1 MPTVGGLNTRTVVMR
16 LLILSLLIYAGFT
29 CLYSPGVQEEGSG
42 VSRHNPAGP
51 PKPKLPVGSADSGPA
66 GSAGKKDFLAES
78 QGTIPQDTNE
88 TPSSSTETDVQR
100 GVNPVKVNEPDKLQP
115 ATAVVASSVA
125 PASVSKLMVHLTRS
139 LEAIEKIPAYTAIL
153 EQRVQKRGRVL
164 DTDFIDLKLRRSPF
178 SVYLKWHDDAQEV
191 VYVEGLN
198 DGRLLAHPTK
208 GFASLRPIWRLRPNS
223 SQAMKESRYPLTE
236 VGIEKLTRMAL
247 EFYRTE
253 TTTQTDIVCVETPV
267 LAEGRPAI
275 AFQVFFSNEQISPQY
290 ATSCLTFDN
299 ESGLLVSLETHG
311 WDVDGKPGLLL
322 ELYRYHRI
330 TPNPELADEDF
341 SEMNP
346 AYGFRN

>member
-1 MPTVGGLNTRTVVMR
+1 MR
-16 LLILSLLIYAGFT
+16 LLILSLLVYAGFA
-29 CLYSPGVQEEGSG
+29 CLYSPGVQEESSS
-42 VSRHNPAGP
+42 VHRSHPTGP
-51 PKPKLPVGSADSGPA
+51 PKPSIEPANSGSVDFTEKDDLQAALPGTM
-66 GSAGKKDFLAES
+66 L
-78 QGTIPQDTNE
+78 QGTNE
-88 TPSSSTETDVQR
+88 TSSFAEADARSAAAGIKTE
-100 GVNPVKVNEPDKLQP
+100 KPDQLQP
-115 ATAVVASSVA
+115 AKVAASSVVASSVA
-125 PASVSKLMVHLTRS
+125 PASVAKLMESLTRS
-139 LEAIEKIPAYTAIL
+139 LEVIEKIPAYTAIL
-153 EQRVQKRGRVL
+153 EQQVQKRGRVL

-191 VYVEGLN
+191 IYVEGLN

-208 GFASLRPIWRLRPNS
+208 GFASLRPVWRLRPNS

-236 VGIEKLTRMAL
+236 VGIEKLTQMAL

-253 TTTQTDIVCVETPV
+253 TRMQADIVCVEKPV

-275 AFQVFFSNEQISPQY
+275 AFEVFFSGEKVSPQY

-330 TPNPELADEDF
+330 TPNPELDDEDF